1 MQLDCDAS
9 SDVDVLKV
17 EVCRDQLIF
26 CYGKF
31 SECFS
36 VLALSSITRPADGRQ
51 VEIAAAD
58 SDLAVAKF

>member
-1 MQLDCDAS
+1 MQPDCDAS
-9 SDVDVLKV
+9 SDVDALTV

-31 SECFS
+31 RECFS
-36 VLALSSITRPADGRQ
+36 EACLVSITTSADGRQ